1 MGTTED
7 VVLMSSG
14 EICGID
20 AAFGMSGVGVNTL
33 SPCCGGGFKL
43 PLSVLV
49 EVFFLLV
56 DLVFLVLELL
66 ELLELIDGIL
76 EIFLLL
82 LLIKY

>member
-1 MGTTED
+1 MGTTD
-7 VVLMSSG
+7 DAVLMSSG

-20 AAFGMSGVGVNTL
+20 AAVGTPGVGDNTL
-33 SPCCGGGFKL
+33 NPCFGGVFKL

-56 DLVFLVLELL
+56 DFVLFVLELL
-66 ELLELIDGIL
+66 ELLELIDGIF